1 MYKIVKDEPGIQEV
15 RWNTSTH
22 TMEIVYNKDLYGR
35 TEGMA
40 NIDLVSERLLKSAS
54 NCALGGPG
62 AGQCETCVENIQ
74 KVVLSSPEC
83 VDEIT
88 NDGGHVEVTEGIVMV
103 RREAQDPFPKNKAKK
118 ITLTTSSLH
127 EVGEKPPI
135 PWEPIFVGLTLI
147 GMIVGALAD
156 RAGNLGLYVGAY
168 LVAYLTGGYFGVRA
182 SFESLKERKLD
193 IDLLMVLAALGAA
206 GVGAPFEGAL
216 LLFLF
221 SFSNVLQDFALDRTR
236 NAIKALAKLKPDTAL
251 VVSSVDDRE
260 GKVEKV
266 EALAI
271 GTLVQV
277 KPGDRIPLDGILRR
291 GSSSVDQSS
300 ITGESMPVEKFVG
313 SGVLAGTMNLDGE
326 FILEVTRT
334 SGESTIAK
342 VINLVEEARE
352 NQAKTERFLDTFEQ
366 YYAGVVIG
374 ATILAGLIPPLFF
387 GWDWPTSFYK
397 AITLMVA
404 ASPCALIISTPASIL
419 SAIGNAARRGIL
431 FKGGVH
437 VEQSARIQAV
447 AFDKTGTLT
456 LGKPTVSHII
466 PVNSW
471 TEDEILSAAASLE
484 SKSQHVLAQAIVDF
498 AKQKNLVYSQ
508 PEGFRS
514 ESGVGV
520 RGLVNKKDLRL
531 GSPAILDTVDL
542 GTEKEGI
549 STQILELQHQA
560 QTVVVLLEQQ
570 ADRAPAVV
578 GLLALEDK
586 LKPGVREV
594 IQDLRSS
601 GIKHVVMLTGDNE
614 AAAKVI
620 AAEAGIDAVFPEL
633 LPEHKLDA
641 IREIEA
647 KFGPTAMVG
656 DGVNDAPALA
666 GARIGIAMGA
676 AGTDVALETADVVL
690 LSDDLGKIPYLIALS
705 RATLRTLIVN
715 LSVALG
721 LILLMV
727 AAIYTIDLPLPLA
740 VIGHEGGTVLVSL
753 NGVRLLLF
761 NYRSKK

>member
-1 MYKIVKDEPGIQEV
+1 
-15 RWNTSTH
+15 
-22 TMEIVYNKDLYGR
+22 
-35 TEGMA
+35 
-40 NIDLVSERLLKSAS
+40 
-54 NCALGGPG
+54 
-62 AGQCETCVENIQ
+62 
-74 KVVLSSPEC
+74 
-83 VDEIT
+83 
-88 NDGGHVEVTEGIVMV
+88 
-103 RREAQDPFPKNKAKK
+103 
-118 ITLTTSSLH
+118 
-127 EVGEKPPI
+127 
-135 PWEPIFVGLTLI
+135 
-147 GMIVGALAD
+147 
-156 RAGNLGLYVGAY
+156 
-168 LVAYLTGGYFGVRA
+168 
-182 SFESLKERKLD
+182 
-193 IDLLMVLAALGAA
+193 
-206 GVGAPFEGAL
+206 
-216 LLFLF
+216 
-221 SFSNVLQDFALDRTR
+221 
-236 NAIKALAKLKPDTAL
+236 
-251 VVSSVDDRE
+251 
-260 GKVEKV
+260 
-266 EALAI
+266 
-271 GTLVQV
+271 
-277 KPGDRIPLDGILRR
+277 
-291 GSSSVDQSS
+291 
-300 ITGESMPVEKFVG
+300 
-313 SGVLAGTMNLDGE
+313 
-326 FILEVTRT
+326 
-334 SGESTIAK
+334 
-342 VINLVEEARE
+342 
-352 NQAKTERFLDTFEQ
+352 
-366 YYAGVVIG
+366 
-374 ATILAGLIPPLFF
+374 
-387 GWDWPTSFYK
+387 
-397 AITLMVA
+397 
-404 ASPCALIISTPASIL
+404 
-419 SAIGNAARRGIL
+419 
-431 FKGGVH
+431 
-437 VEQSARIQAV
+437 
-447 AFDKTGTLT
+447 
-456 LGKPTVSHII
+456 
-466 PVNSW
+466 
-471 TEDEILSAAASLE
+471 
-484 SKSQHVLAQAIVDF
+484 
-498 AKQKNLVYSQ
+498 
-508 PEGFRS
+508 
-514 ESGVGV
+514 
-520 RGLVNKKDLRL
+520 VNKKDLRL